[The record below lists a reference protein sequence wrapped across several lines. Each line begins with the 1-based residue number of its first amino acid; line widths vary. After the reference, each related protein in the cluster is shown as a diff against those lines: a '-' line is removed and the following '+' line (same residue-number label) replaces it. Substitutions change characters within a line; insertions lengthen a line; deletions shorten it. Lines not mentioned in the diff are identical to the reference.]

1 MIINN
6 SETEA
11 IFITDGENR
20 ILYMIDD
27 DQIVESNGFKVHL
40 INNPSINDI
49 DGKPYLILT

>member
-20 ILYMIDD
+20 ILCMIDD